1 MLEMENTM
9 RTEQSKK
16 PANANRSPDLV
27 YLELPALLLVILAM
41 LFVMSSGSRP
51 VPASQ
56 RVIDSAPTVVQ
67 IEDQQ
72 QKAAAHPV
80 VASRE
85 TVALNSRATGF

>member
-1 MLEMENTM
+1 M

-16 PANANRSPDLV
+16 PANTNRSPDLV
-27 YLELPALLLVILAM
+27 YLELPALLLVIFAM

-56 RVIDSAPTVVQ
+56 RVIDSATAVAQV
-67 IEDQQ
+67 EDQQ
-72 QKAAAHPV
+72 QKAAVIPAAV
-80 VASRE
+80 TRE